1 MTNVIG
7 MVQDYKSN
15 VPLHML
21 ESKYGIPIHTII
33 KVLHATAVNPKRRA
47 SASSRYET
55 DNSTKGLLAYEK
67 VRQVL

>member
-15 VPLHML
+15 VPLHRL
-21 ESKYGIPIHTII
+21 ENKYGIPIHTII
-33 KVLHATAVNPKRRA
+33 KTLHAVMTNPRR
-47 SASSRYET
+47 SDASSRHET

-67 VRQVL
+67 VKQVL